1 MGQSFS
7 YDVETGKRKWF
18 LWTSLA
24 MNPTASMTW
33 IYQRYIFHPYR
44 ANFVLAG
51 IHADVGE

>member
-24 MNPTASMTW
+24 MNPTASMSW